1 MGADNA
7 VLTAAANRMAAV
19 QSTVD
24 ATAALHKPH
33 RSRDNIDYN
42 KDLEVLLK
50 DNAEECESLG
60 ILHRA
65 SYEKY
70 SRLSNYINIPV
81 IILSSAI
88 GFATGIDIG
97 YANMNIIL
105 GVGSIFVGIIKSIDT
120 YFQLGKR
127 SESHRLCSLQ
137 YQQIHKKIQIE
148 LALQREQ
155 RQTAKDMLSVIKT
168 DIKNLQ
174 DISPLVD
181 QDIINNYNAKY
192 GKYTTVK
199 KPNFVNGLTEVAI
212 NDTEEHG
219 KDVLHSR
226 PRSAPI
232 SADGSLSGSDDEEYG
247 GGGGGGGSGGGGG
260 GSGGSGGGG
269 ISKFT
274 SDNLNN
280 LIQIHAFNGGEPVN
294 KSQVLNSNAKTSNTN
309 SMNMNA
315 NSLDLRELTS
325 SGLSQHSHTSRRS
338 HVSSLNSQHN
348 AYNMAVDEIRM
359 SPTITASLTTMP
371 PILSAPSLLNTFV
384 NSQQHHLNTNP
395 QSGTQT
401 PRSGNGNEIGGGVFS
416 DNTNVIIN
424 VEPEND
430 YHPDDDSGAM

>member
-1 MGADNA
+1 MKSNSNA
-7 VLTAAANRMAAV
+7 ENALLSAAANRMAAL
-19 QSTVD
+19 QTTVD
-24 ATAALHKPH
+24 VAAAHKHH

-42 KDLEVLLK
+42 KDLELLLK

-70 SRLSNYINIPV
+70 NRLSNYINIPV

-181 QDIINNYNAKY
+181 QDIIDNYNAKY

-199 KPNFVNGLTEVAI
+199 KPNFVNGLTEVSI
-212 NDTEEHG
+212 NDTDEHG

-226 PRSAPI
+226 PRSAPV
-232 SADGSLSGSDDEEYG
+232 SSGGSLSGSDDEG
-247 GGGGGGGSGGGGG
+247 GGPGSG
-260 GSGGSGGGG
+260 SGTSSRNK
-269 ISKFT
+269 IT
-274 SDNLNN
+274 SDNLNS
-280 LIQIHAFNGGEPVN
+280 LIHIHAINDSLTANNSGL
-294 KSQVLNSNAKTSNTN
+294 VLPL
-309 SMNMNA
+309 NMH
-315 NSLDLRELTS
+315 SLDDGNMQS
-325 SGLSQHSHTSRRS
+325 SQHSHNSRRS
-338 HVSSLNSQHN
+338 HNSSQHTPSV
-348 AYNMAVDEIRM
+348 AGDHLR
-359 SPTITASLTTMP
+359 MP
-371 PILSAPSLLNTFV
+371 PIINASLELGAPSLLNTFN
-384 NSQQHHLNTNP
+384 NSRHLNN
-395 QSGTQT
+395 SRNQT
-401 PRSGNGNEIGGGVFS
+401 PRNVVET
-416 DNTNVIIN
+416 DNVIITLHSN
-424 VEPEND
+424 N
-430 YHPDDDSGAM
+430 DDDGIM